1 MGNRMWRAVLT
12 LIVLLSGPLQAAPN
26 SVLERALD
34 ATVMILRDDIDETF
48 LGSGFYYGDE
58 GLILSNAHVIEDET
72 AVLLELRDGTRH
84 VARVVARDAKRD
96 IAVLQSEVLRPGLI
110 SAEPS
115 PDIGQPVYA
124 MGAPLGIGFTVSR
137 GIIAADPRQIDP
149 TVPLRFV
156 QHDAAINPGS
166 SGGPLIDETGHL
178 LGMNSQIADGSRLFV
193 GIGYAISAQDLDR
206 LVPLLLARDLPPVAR
221 LDMDARPVTK
231 AIAKALG
238 IPRIGLLIDDVAP
251 DGRAARAGIE
261 PGDIILAVDGVAL
274 DDPRDF
280 VFLIEAAG
288 DSARLEIQRGQEPVT
303 LLLSLDQEV
312 TRDFPRPA
320 PKPVPLRWS
329 DLSVTTQSLD
339 VIDLPA
345 TGPALHA
352 GLRIGDRVLSA
363 NGRPIDTNPTAPDAD
378 TALVLLV
385 ERETRHLHLI
395 VDPSVPKDAPLPVI
409 RGNALD
415 LSVRRF

>member
-1 MGNRMWRAVLT
+1 MQYRIWKGIFALT
-12 LIVLLSGPLQAAPN
+12 VLLCGSVQAAPN
-26 SVLERALD
+26 PALEQAMD

-48 LGSGFYYGDE
+48 LGSGFFYGPD
-58 GLILSNAHVIEDET
+58 GLVLSNAHVVEDES
-72 AVLLELRDGTRH
+72 AVILELRDGTRH
-84 VARVVARDAKRD
+84 MARLVAKDVKRD
-96 IAVLQSEVLRPGLI
+96 FAVLRSEVLRPGLVR
-110 SAEPS
+110 AATT

-124 MGAPLGIGFTVSR
+124 IGAPLGIGFTVSR

-166 SGGPLIDETGHL
+166 SGGPLIDEAGHL

-193 GIGYAISAQDLDR
+193 GIGYAISASDLDR
-206 LVPLLLARDLPPVAR
+206 LVPLLIARDLRPVAK

-231 AIAKALG
+231 AIAKALN
-238 IPRIGLLIDDVAP
+238 IPRVGLLIDDVDP
-251 DGRAARAGIE
+251 VGLAARAGIE
-261 PGDIILAVDGVAL
+261 PGDVIVAAEGVTL
-274 DDPRDF
+274 HDPRDF
-280 VFLIEAAG
+280 VFLLEAASETAQL
-288 DSARLEIQRGQEPVT
+288 DILRGAGRVT
-303 LLLSLDQEV
+303 VLLPLSHEV

-339 VIDLPA
+339 VIDLPE

-352 GLRIGDRVLSA
+352 GLRVGDRILSA
-363 NGRPIDTNPTAPDAD
+363 NGQPITTDPLAPDPD

-385 ERETRHLHLI
+385 EREARHLHLI
-395 VDPSVPKDAPLPVI
+395 VDPSVTKDAPPPVI